1 MPEVWGETRRL
12 LFWRL
17 GVLQMR
23 DEGFCGCV
31 TSFRTLPHDPTRP
44 ACGGTRREVE
54 EGGGRIHGLVS
65 SMQRMPRYSSCL
77 QNNGSLRQTPFRR
90 TMSAP
95 LLFDRFGP
103 VRLCCGKRHFGVV
116 CPDGM
121 VMCSICFERVPES
134 KLSRCADGRLENVCI
149 QCALDESHQAS
160 REPDPTPA
168 PEAPAS

>member
-1 MPEVWGETRRL
+1 MNMEVRYYKGERIP
-12 LFWRL
+12 WK
-17 GVLQMR
+17 
-23 DEGFCGCV
+23 
-31 TSFRTLPHDPTRP
+31 PHDCTESNTC
-44 ACGGTRREVE
+44 AFCRREK
-54 EGGGRIHGLVS
+54 RRFISALNSHKA
-65 SMQRMPRYSSCL
+65 
-77 QNNGSLRQTPFRR
+77 QTPMH
-90 TMSAP
+90 T
-95 LLFDRFGP
+95 FDRFGP